1 MKNSNVLSTTTLWV
15 DSNNLTIENKMKVKS
30 DTIPFRNTFRVETKE
45 VFDKLI
51 QMKRGHCILFK
62 EEEAR
67 VLNNAL
73 LKVQREQFNYRLLG
87 YEYMVFK
94 KGLKKG
100 RVMVH
105 RSN

>member
-1 MKNSNVLSTTTLWV
+1 MKNTNILSNTTLWA
-15 DSNNLTIENKMKVKS
+15 DENNLTIENKMKVKS

-51 QMKRGHCILFK
+51 QMKKGHWILFK
-62 EEEAR
+62 QDEAR

-73 LKVQREQFNYRLLG
+73 LKIQREQFNNRLQG
-87 YEYMVFK
+87 YHFVVFK
-94 KGLKKG
+94 NELKKG
-100 RVMVH
+100 RVMVG